1 LPKKFKKISPKKI
14 SKQKFD
20 ALIDALP
27 SADPIQKDK
36 PSQLIEETL
45 SEMESV
51 PVAEELPVSKAESLG
66 ALARTEY
73 ENEKDTGSDHR
84 IRGQA
89 FSKLENEEYGEIF
102 VYRKNDVIFGIPVAY
117 VSEITNEYSTI
128 SPLKNFIRSCI
139 GTTDYRGKLL
149 PIFDSFDC
157 HLKSHGA
164 VEPEKQYDNAV
175 GAGAIIAIQFNGIN
189 YALTMDT
196 HIGIVRFQNEG
207 DFSVTDENNAD
218 SGFLLDIIMYNG
230 ENLFVFSP
238 KKIAHLVSSEFKT
251 QISINSEGSAEHS
264 KLSEQNIKRTE
275 IAHLVIGLR
284 DSKIA
289 IELSSVVEIV
299 EGAEVTPLYKVSDFI
314 LGLINLRGQVL
325 GCVDLSKFLNQDP
338 TIIDE
343 RNKFVV
349 LTSGGVDFAI
359 CVDQTYGINEIPTIN
374 FQETSRVFSEISQK
388 FFPNF
393 HKENDSVTFVFRPDV
408 FVLSEEVM
416 PYSRN

>member
-27 SADPIQKDK
+27 NADPIQKDI
-36 PSQLIEETL
+36 PSKLIEETL
-45 SEMESV
+45 SEIKSV
-51 PVAEELPVSKAESLG
+51 PDAGELLSSKAKSV
-66 ALARTEY
+66 AASARTEY
-73 ENEKDTGSDHR
+73 ENEKDIGSDHQ
-84 IRGQA
+84 IKVKA
-89 FSKLENEEYGEIF
+89 VSKLENEEYGEIF

-117 VSEITNEYSTI
+117 VSEITNEYSRI
-128 SPLKNFIRSCI
+128 SPFKNFIRSCI

-149 PIFDSFDC
+149 PIFDSFDF
-157 HLKSHGA
+157 HLKSHDA
-164 VEPEKQYDNAV
+164 VESEKQDYNAV

-189 YALTMDT
+189 FALTMDT
-196 HIGIVRFQNEG
+196 HIGIVRLQDEG
-207 DFSVTDENNAD
+207 DLSVTDEND
-218 SGFLLDIIMYNG
+218 TGSGFLSDIIMYNG

-238 KKIAHLVSSEFKT
+238 KKIAELVSSEFKT
-251 QISINSEGSAEHS
+251 QISINAEGSAKNS
-264 KLSEQNIKRTE
+264 NLSEQSIKRTE

-314 LGLINLRGQVL
+314 RGLINLRGQVL

-338 TIIDE
+338 TIVDE

-359 CVDQTYGINEIPTIN
+359 CVDQTYGINEIPTIS

-408 FVLSEEVM
+408 FVSSEEVLL
-416 PYSRN
+416 YSRN